1 MTLRDDEVRSLAQI
15 ERSLTE
21 TDPRLARQL
30 AELRPLTPGSVVA
43 LISGCLAMH
52 ASGIVIAV
60 DGAEMDSPVT
70 AVIGAVLATGFPA
83 LAVWHLWWRR
93 R

>member
-1 MTLRDDEVRSLAQI
+1 MTLRDDELRSLAEI
-15 ERSLTE
+15 ERSLTA
-21 TDPRLARQL
+21 TDPNLARKM
-30 AELRPLTPGSVVA
+30 AELRPLTPGSA
-43 LISGCLAMH
+43 AAMIAGCLAMH

-60 DGAEMDSPVT
+60 AGGEIDSPATV
-70 AVIGAVLATGFPA
+70 VIGAALATGFPA

>member
-1 MTLRDDEVRSLAQI
+1 MTLRDDELRSLAEI

-21 TDPRLARQL
+21 TDPTLRRL
-30 AELRPLTPGSVVA
+30 AELRPLTPGSAVA
-43 LISGCLAMH
+43 LISGSLAMH
-52 ASGIVIAV
+52 VSGIVIAV
-60 DGAEMDSPVT
+60 AGAGIDSPATV
-70 AVIGAVLATGFPA
+70 VIGVVLATGFPA

>member
-1 MTLRDDEVRSLAQI
+1 MTLRDDELRSLAEI
-15 ERSLTE
+15 ERALTE
-21 TDPRLARQL
+21 TDPTLCRL
-30 AELRPLTPGSVVA
+30 AELRPLTPGSAAA
-43 LISGCLAMH
+43 LISGSLAMH

-60 DGAEMDSPVT
+60 SGAGIDSPATV
-70 AVIGAVLATGFPA
+70 VIGALLATGFPA

>member
-1 MTLRDDEVRSLAQI
+1 MTLRDDELRSLAEI
-15 ERSLTE
+15 ERSLTT
-21 TDPRLARQL
+21 TDPNLARKL
-30 AELRPLTPGSVVA
+30 AELRPLTPGSAAA
-43 LISGCLAMH
+43 LIAGCLAMH

-60 DGAEMDSPVT
+60 SGAEISSAATV
-70 AVIGAVLATGFPA
+70 AIGAVLATGFPA

>member
-1 MTLRDDEVRSLAQI
+1 MTLRDDELRSLAEI

-21 TDPRLARQL
+21 TDPTLNRL
-30 AELRPLTPGSVVA
+30 AELRPLTPGSTA
-43 LISGCLAMH
+43 SLIIGCAAMN

-60 DGAEMDSPVT
+60 SGAGIDSPATV
-70 AVIGAVLATGFPA
+70 VIGVALATGFPV

>member
-1 MTLRDDEVRSLAQI
+1 MTLRDDELRSLAEI
-15 ERSLTE
+15 ERLLTE
-21 TDPRLARQL
+21 TDPKLSRL
-30 AELRPLTPGSVVA
+30 AELRPLTPGSTAA
-43 LISGCLAMH
+43 LISGSLAMH

-60 DGAEMDSPVT
+60 SGAGIGSPATV
-70 AVIGAVLATGFPA
+70 AIGSVLAVGFPA

>member
-1 MTLRDDEVRSLAQI
+1 MTLRDDELRSLAEI

-21 TDPRLARQL
+21 TDPTLCRL
-30 AELRPLTPGSVVA
+30 AELRPLTPGSAAA
-43 LISGCLAMH
+43 LISGSLAMH

-60 DGAEMDSPVT
+60 AGAGIDSPATV
-70 AVIGAVLATGFPA
+70 VIGVVLATGFPV

>member
-1 MTLRDDEVRSLAQI
+1 MTLRDDELRSLAEI
-15 ERSLTE
+15 ERSLTA
-21 TDPRLARQL
+21 TDPRLSRKL
-30 AELRPLTPGSVVA
+30 AELRPLTPGSAAA
-43 LISGCLAMH
+43 LITGSVAMH

-60 DGAEMDSPVT
+60 AGAGIDSPATV
-70 AVIGAVLATGFPA
+70 AIGAALATGFPA

>member
-1 MTLRDDEVRSLAQI
+1 MTLRDDELRSLAAI

-21 TDPRLARQL
+21 SDPHLARRL
-30 AELRPLTPGSVVA
+30 AELRPLTPGSA
-43 LISGCLAMH
+43 LALVSGCLAMH

-60 DGAEMDSPVT
+60 SGAQIDSPTTV
-70 AVIGAVLATGFPA
+70 VIGAALATGFPA
-83 LAVWHLWWRR
+83 LAWWHLWWRR

>member
-1 MTLRDDEVRSLAQI
+1 MTLRDEERRSLAAI

-21 TDPRLARQL
+21 TDPQLARRL
-30 AELRPLTPGSVVA
+30 AELSPLTPGSVAA
-43 LISGCLAMH
+43 LITGCLAMH

-60 DGAEMDSPVT
+60 AGAEIDSPTT

>member
-1 MTLRDDEVRSLAQI
+1 MTLRDDELRSLAQI

-21 TDPRLARQL
+21 TDPRLARRL
-30 AELRPLTPGSVVA
+30 AELRPLTLGTVLA
-43 LISGCLAMH
+43 MLAGCVAMH

-60 DGAEMDSPVT
+60 SGAEIGSPVT
-70 AVIGAVLATGFPA
+70 VVIGAALATGFPA